1 MPKVNFLDLMRSH
14 NKSYEDIFIAKG
26 LSSEDMFG
34 FSDIVET
41 QEENQGLR
49 TFGKKSH
56 NISRFPMK
64 FFCENPMTL
73 S

>member
-14 NKSYEDIFIAKG
+14 NKSYEDIFIVKG

-56 NISRFPMK
+56 DIVLIFTPLQSLEFG
-64 FFCENPMTL
+64 L
-73 S
+73 V